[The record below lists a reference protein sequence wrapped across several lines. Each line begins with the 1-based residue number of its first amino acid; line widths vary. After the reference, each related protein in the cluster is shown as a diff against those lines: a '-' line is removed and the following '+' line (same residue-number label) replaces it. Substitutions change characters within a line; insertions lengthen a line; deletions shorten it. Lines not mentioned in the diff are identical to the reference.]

1 MGAVFLDLDGTLSD
15 SVLPITQS
23 VAHALRQVGT
33 DVPDQTRLRSYV
45 GPPLIETF
53 IALGVPDPELALVH
67 YRMAYTGGA
76 MFNAPVFD
84 GIFPALKTMQ
94 ADGHRLYL
102 MTAKPHHYARKIT
115 AHLGLAP
122 YLLREYGPEMDGQ
135 FNNKGDLL
143 ARACAELG
151 EVADASVMVGD
162 RSSDLNA
169 GLDNS
174 IPVIAAMWGYGD
186 AQEMARADVLLDRPH
201 DLPDAVNR
209 LI

>member
-23 VAHALRQVGT
+23 VAHALRAVGT
-33 DVPDQTRLRSYV
+33 AVPDQARLRSYV
-45 GPPLIETF
+45 GPPLIDTF
-53 IALGVPDPELALVH
+53 TALGVPDPELALVH

-76 MFNAPVFD
+76 MFDAPVFE
-84 GIFPALKTMQ
+84 GIFPALSAMQ

-115 AHLGLAP
+115 AHLGLSP
-122 YLLREYGPEMDGQ
+122 YLLREYGPEMDGR
-135 FNNKGDLL
+135 FNNKADLL
-143 ARACAELG
+143 AHACAELG
-151 EVADASVMVGD
+151 EVSETSVMVGD
-162 RSSDLNA
+162 RASDLNA
-169 GLDNS
+169 GLANS
-174 IPVIAAMWGYGD
+174 IPVIAAMWGYGSPE
-186 AQEMARADVLLDRPH
+186 EMARADLLLDRPH